1 MDLRESNREFGGEAL
16 FDGWQHGVGFQSFN
30 VEEDGKPRGGGIA
43 MDYTNQVKIDSAG
56 HIQIFSNYFENLFIH
71 LAYKTGKVGA

>member
-1 MDLRESNREFGGEAL
+1 
-16 FDGWQHGVGFQSFN
+16 
-30 VEEDGKPRGGGIA
+30 